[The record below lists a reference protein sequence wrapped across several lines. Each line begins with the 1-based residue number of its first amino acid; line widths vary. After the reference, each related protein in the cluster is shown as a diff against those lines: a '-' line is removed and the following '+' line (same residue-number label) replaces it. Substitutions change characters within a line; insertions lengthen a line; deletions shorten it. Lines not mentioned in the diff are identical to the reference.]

1 MSRSSKISFASYWA
15 AVQRSC
21 TERRSPASMGSRKL
35 DVRPRY
41 THPCLAC
48 RRRSKCKRNFSTFAN
63 RSLGLDAAD
72 DALARFF
79 GGNERATLAQR
90 VRSKPDLLPQLV
102 HLAGNGDV
110 LALAFAHTTLERETF
125 ALHAEIVAG
134 SIVSVHRAGPRGADR
149 AFSAGDFDDQVVLEA
164 GDALRDGCVGIVG
177 EAQQRREVV
186 VHAFIA
192 AGTPVPERPYAE
204 RVAV

>member
-1 MSRSSKISFASYWA
+1 MSRSSKISFASCWA

-102 HLAGNGDV
+102 HLTGNGDV
-110 LALAFAHTTLERETF
+110 LARVPLGA
-125 ALHAEIVAG
+125 
-134 SIVSVHRAGPRGADR
+134 VSVAVLPFLLAYF
-149 AFSAGDFDDQVVLEA
+149 AVV
-164 GDALRDGCVGIVG
+164 ALVSF
-177 EAQQRREVV
+177 A
-186 VHAFIA
+186 
-192 AGTPVPERPYAE
+192 P
-204 RVAV
+204 RVALLLPELMGQAAR